1 MDSRYMTALIFAT
14 ALGSGLVAGVFFAFS
29 SFVMKALGRLPAN
42 EGISA
47 MQSINIVVLNPVFLG
62 VMLGT
67 AAACAVLVVVPV
79 FNWGD
84 PRSAVLLSAGLL
96 YLVGTVVVTLAFNVP
111 WNNALAAVDPG
122 SGEGARLWTQYLD
135 RWTIWNHVR
144 GTAALLTAAFS
155 TAALLN

>member
-1 MDSRYMTALIFAT
+1 MGDRYMSTLILLT

-29 SFVMKALGRLPAN
+29 SFVMKALGKLPAN

-67 AAACAVLVVVPV
+67 AVACGALVIISLL
-79 FNWGD
+79 NWGD
-84 PRSAVLLSAGLL
+84 PRSGKLLVASLV
-96 YLVGTVVVTLAFNVP
+96 YLVGTLLVTMAFNVP

-122 SGEGARLWTQYLD
+122 SAEGARLWAQYLD

-144 GTAALLTAAFS
+144 GAAAVVTAALLTV
-155 TAALLN
+155 AL